1 MANRITAAESTTQ
14 MKSLIL
20 ADIHGN
26 LAALEAVLERE
37 KHRDEIIFLGD
48 VCEAG
53 PNVNEVLSV
62 LSTFKGVFIMGNHDR
77 RILNDSSM
85 PDRQLMAN
93 YNLDFLSSFQETC
106 VMGTHGFT
114 MRLTHGVLPQE
125 WGGRLW
131 PDSSPEIFSALVKKF
146 PEPYVLFGH
155 SHVQF
160 RKTHDGTHF
169 INPGSVGAPYLGQPL
184 ACYGV
189 LQDGR
194 IELKATAYDV
204 EKTCLAMDQLAVQGI
219 KDEKEVET
227 WKKAWRTG
235 TLPEGCYIRDYT
247 PLIERGYR

>member
-1 MANRITAAESTTQ
+1 

-37 KHRDEIIFLGD
+37 GAWDEILFLGD

-53 PNVNEVLSV
+53 PNVNEVLSL
-62 LSTFKGVFIMGNHDR
+62 LSTFKGIFMMGNHDR
-77 RILNDSSM
+77 RVLNDESM
-85 PDRQLMAN
+85 ADRQLMSDR
-93 YNLDFLSSFQETC
+93 NLDFLSGFQETC
-106 VMGTHGFT
+106 VLETQGLAL
-114 MRLTHGVLPQE
+114 RLLHGVLPRE

-131 PDSSPEIFSALVKKF
+131 PDSTPEVFSGLAEKY
-146 PEPYVLFGH
+146 PERHILIGH

-160 RKTHDGTHF
+160 RKTYNGTHL

-189 LQDGR
+189 LQKGR
-194 IELKATAYDV
+194 LELKATAYDI
-204 EKTCLAMDQLAVQGI
+204 EKTCRAMEQLAIRGI
-219 KDEKEVET
+219 KSREDTEA

-235 TLPEGCYIRDYT
+235 TLPEGGYIRDYT
-247 PLIERGYR
+247 PLIQQGYR